1 MAAADDSPAAMAHPT
16 GPWASAES
24 NVYPLLT
31 NSLVNVIV
39 GLALIVAWR
48 RHREQV
54 FLRALGAATVMQAAT
69 PVGYVW
75 WHAVSGWWRLMPGT
89 LLALAAAGCLLLL
102 SLGAAGL
109 AGRTITRRQ
118 QAVFLAALLAGY
130 GVLLPWSLP
139 AAHLVTAV
147 LNLGVGVLSARW
159 LWRQPAAERISAALL
174 VLLGFNQFTFILL
187 GDGGAEAQAR
197 TGLVLRV
204 ALGLAL
210 LYAALRRSSQSA
222 QAMRDQYLR
231 MIDKSPFGVI
241 VIQDD
246 GVPYANPAAHR
257 IYDLSPERSFPSPWR
272 SRLVAQADREL
283 ALKRHR
289 ATLAGEIEQSKW
301 EGQRER
307 HDGRRMF
314 LRFASWRIDW
324 DGRPAEQV
332 MVIDD
337 TEHHDATEALLYQAT
352 HDALTGLPNRSALLS
367 RLGALCGEGRPFALL
382 MMDVD
387 RFKLFNEAHGPSV
400 GDEVL
405 QSLALALRGAAPPP
419 AEVMRL
425 GEDEFALLLPMPAGP
440 GDACVAAWALAGQV
454 RERLSHPLELAKHR
468 FFVDMSIGMALH
480 PESGQAPEGL
490 LRAAQAAMHE
500 AKRLPGLSV
509 RLAQPGF
516 ERGSGASLQA
526 EQALRSGLHNE
537 EFVLVYQ
544 PKLAA
549 ADGRVTG
556 FEALVRW
563 QRPGGGLVSPAD
575 FIPAAERTGLI
586 GALGALILDKA
597 CAQIAAWLAAGEPV
611 VPVAV
616 NVSPL
621 QLLDPDFAAL
631 VARAMALH
639 RVPAW
644 ALTIEIT
651 ETAAATHLDTARE
664 RIAEFGALG
673 LKVALDDFGAGVS
686 SLNILRSLPLHTVKI
701 DRLLIDPLPAT
712 DAVAVVRAV
721 CQLARAL
728 KLSVVAEGVESQA
741 HADAASTSG
750 CDELQGYHFSRPLP
764 PSAAMAWLR
773 HRQPV
778 EAGS

>member
-1 MAAADDSPAAMAHPT
+1 
-16 GPWASAES
+16 
-24 NVYPLLT
+24 VYPLFT
-31 NSLVNVIV
+31 HSLVNVIV

-54 FLRALGAATVMQAAT
+54 FLRALGAATLLQSTT

-75 WHAVSGWWRLMPGT
+75 WHAVSGAWRVVPGT

-102 SLGAAGL
+102 AVGAAGL

-118 QAVFLAALLAGY
+118 QATFVSALLAGY
-130 GVLLPWSLP
+130 VVLIPWSLN
-139 AAHLVTAV
+139 AAHGITAA
-147 LNLGVGVLSARW
+147 LNLVVGVVAARW
-159 LWRQPAAERISAALL
+159 LWREPAAERISAALL
-174 VLLGFNQFTFILL
+174 VLLGVNQFTFILFP
-187 GDGGAEAQAR
+187 DGGAEAQAR
-197 TGLVLRV
+197 VGMVLRV

-246 GVPYANPAAHR
+246 RVPYANPAAHR
-257 IYDLSPERSFPSPWR
+257 IYDLAAGRRFPSPWR
-272 SRLVAQADREL
+272 SRLVAQADRQR
-283 ALKRHR
+283 ALDRHR
-289 ATLAGEIEQSKW
+289 ATLAGEVEQSMW
-301 EGQRER
+301 EGARQR

-337 TEHHDATEALLYQAT
+337 TEHHDATGALLHQAT

-367 RLGALCGEGRPFALL
+367 RLGTLCDESRPFALL
-382 MMDVD
+382 LMDVD

-405 QSLALALRGAAPPP
+405 QSLALALRGAAPLP

-425 GEDEFALLLPMPAGP
+425 GEDEFALLLPMPP
-440 GDACVAAWALAGQV
+440 GAVDASVAAAWALAGQV
-454 RERLSHPLELAKHR
+454 RERLSQPLELARHR
-468 FFVDMSIGMALH
+468 FYVDMSIGMALH
-480 PESGQAPEGL
+480 PLSGQAPEGL

-509 RLAQPGF
+509 RLAQAGF

-526 EQALRSGLHNE
+526 EQALRAGLHNE

-549 ADGRVTG
+549 ADRRVTG

-621 QLLDPDFAAL
+621 QLLDPDFASL
-631 VARAMALH
+631 VSRAMALH

-644 ALTIEIT
+644 ALTMEIT

-712 DAVAVVRAV
+712 DALAVVRAV

-728 KLSVVAEGVESQA
+728 RLSVVAEGVESEA
-741 HADAASTSG
+741 HAEAASASG

-764 PSAAMAWLR
+764 PDKAMAWLR
-773 HRQPV
+773 QRQPV

>member
-1 MAAADDSPAAMAHPT
+1 M
-16 GPWASAES
+16 
-24 NVYPLLT
+24 YPLLT

-48 RHREQV
+48 RHREQA
-54 FLRALGAATVMQAAT
+54 FLQALGIATLMQSLT

-75 WHAVSGWWRLMPGT
+75 WSAVSGTWRIAPGT
-89 LLALAAAGCLLLL
+89 VLALAAAGCLLLL
-102 SLGAAGL
+102 TVGAAGL

-118 QAVFLAALLAGY
+118 QVLFVATLLAAY
-130 GVLLPWSLP
+130 VLLVPWSLH
-139 AAHLVTAV
+139 AAHVLTAV
-147 LNLGVGVLSARW
+147 MNLMVGMVAAWW
-159 LWRQPAAERISAALL
+159 LWRQPAAERLSGALL
-174 VLLGFNQFTFILL
+174 VLLGLNQFTFLL
-187 GDGGAEAQAR
+187 VPDGGAEAQAR
-197 TGLVLRV
+197 IGLVLRV
-204 ALGLAL
+204 GLGMAL

-231 MIDKSPFGVI
+231 MIEKSQFGVI

-246 GVPYANPAAHR
+246 RVPYANPAAHR
-257 IYDLSPERSFPSPWR
+257 IYDLPRDRSFPLPWR
-272 SRLVAQADREL
+272 SRLVSEADKQR
-283 ALKRHR
+283 ALERHR
-289 ATLAGEIEQSKW
+289 ATLAGEIEQSMW
-301 EGQRER
+301 EGPRDR

-337 TEHHDATEALLYQAT
+337 TDHHDTTEALLYQAT
-352 HDALTGLPNRSALLS
+352 HDALTGLPNRSALLG

-382 MMDVD
+382 LMDVD

-405 QSLALALRGAAPPP
+405 QALALALRGAAPLP

-425 GEDEFALLLPMPAGP
+425 GEDEFALLLPLSAATADAG
-440 GDACVAAWALAGQV
+440 AAAWALAGRV
-454 RERLSHPLELAKHR
+454 RERLREPLELAEHR
-468 FFVDMSIGMALH
+468 FYVDRSIGMAVH
-480 PESGQAPEGL
+480 PASGQEPEGL

-500 AKRLPGLSV
+500 AKRLPGLSI
-509 RLAQPGF
+509 RLAEAGF

-526 EQALRSGLHNE
+526 EQALRAGLHNE

-544 PKLAA
+544 PKVAA

-563 QRPGGGLVSPAD
+563 QRPDFGLVSPAD
-575 FIPAAERTGLI
+575 FIPAAERTGMI

-597 CAQIAAWLAAGEPV
+597 CSQVAAWLAAGEPV

-621 QLLDPDFAAL
+621 QLLDPDFASL

-639 RVPAW
+639 RVPAR

-651 ETAAATHLDTARE
+651 ETAAATHLEAARE

-701 DRLLIDPLPAT
+701 DRLLIDPMPAA

-728 KLSVVAEGVESQA
+728 KLSVVAEGVETQD
-741 HADAASTSG
+741 HADAASAAG

-764 PSAAMAWLR
+764 PAEAMAWLR
-773 HRQPV
+773 RRQV
-778 EAGS
+778 IEA